1 MRITSPA
8 AIYTILII
16 SLYASIA
23 LGQQKTYGIPDLQ
36 NYGPNDHGS
45 GTQTWDILQDAE
57 GLMYFANRGGVITF
71 DGHYWNTI
79 PMANQNTARSMAMD
93 RNGTIYVGGVGEVG
107 YLAGDS
113 LGGLTYVSLIDKIEE
128 EILPRLTDMWFTA
141 CTEEGVFFV
150 GLHDIFHYRNGEFKV
165 FTMDDQNGP
174 INRAWEIDGELY
186 LLRPDSGLWT
196 IKSDSIKLVPGGE
209 LVANGSSTASG
220 LIPWNNNE
228 LLFISYQGE
237 TWAFNEQGG
246 RKEEH
251 PSFDNMRGILSQTFV
266 GKIDVIPGLG
276 YGFSTFDRGSVI
288 TDEEFRPLYIID
300 KKNGLA
306 NNAVKEGF
314 YDNAG
319 NYWMATN
326 TGMSLLVLNSP
337 FTYAGERQGID
348 TNILSAVMKNDTLFL
363 GTAWGVKYESDK
375 GFVQIP
381 NSQLEIWDLD
391 VVEDR
396 LYASAG
402 NWLEEL
408 DVKGDRREVER
419 TEPWGLTPLK
429 SRPGWYIL
437 HSSHQSLRAIELVNG
452 KLVSNGH
459 IANYVGDARI
469 LVEDK
474 QGYIWI
480 SNGQNPIVKLKLNEA
495 MDSVIE
501 LREVGVAEGLP
512 SDIRSDVI
520 PYDPAGDQG
529 ILVINDSSFYTYY
542 AEQDTFLLYEPFLG
556 LAKGFKHNSFVEAPD
571 GTIYTRAGLDK
582 MRFVKTEGGFRVDSL
597 GFGKIRD
604 ALIQSIML
612 GPDSTVLYLSSEGI
626 IQYHPN
632 RVPEAFTNFK
642 TVVSQA
648 ISGEEVLS
656 GVHDYAHNFLENG
669 LGLNYQSNSVRFSY
683 SALFFEEAEKNTF
696 RYLLEGYDKEWSSW
710 STEAYKEYT
719 NLPEGRYTF
728 RVKSKNL
735 YGVEGEEATFE
746 FRVFPP
752 WYRSGL
758 AFGGYGLLSIF
769 FIWMIVRAYT
779 HRLIKE
785 KEKLEQIVID
795 RTREISEQKDE
806 IAAQADE
813 LKKTNKKLVDLGRF
827 KQDMTSMIVHDLKSP
842 LSVIIKTG
850 EKKASAIARKMLN
863 LVLNMLDVQKFEETD
878 VQPSLA
884 DHSVNDLVNLAIE
897 DVEDNIAEG
906 NLKLGVEVSDSYVIA
921 MDANLIE
928 RVLVN
933 LLTNAIRYAPVNSS
947 LHLQVTRA
955 SNDDLYFSL
964 ADEGPGISAEKQKII
979 FDRYAQ
985 AEEQVN
991 SRSQSTGLGLTFCKM
1006 VIEAHGGKIGVESE
1020 VGGGAKFWF
1029 TLPGLSCEASAKE
1042 ILFAADS
1049 YILTEEDIVT
1059 LNEVLPTL
1067 KDLKIYQ
1074 STGIENVLKKL
1085 PVQEG
1090 SGISI
1095 FCQKLINA
1103 SYNGDEESFSRLLA
1117 EIEEG

>member
-1 MRITSPA
+1 MRITLTGI
-8 AIYTILII
+8 IYTAMIFLL
-16 SLYASIA
+16 SSSIA
-23 LGQQKTYGIPDLQ
+23 SGQHKTYGIPDLH

-45 GTQTWDILQDAE
+45 GTQTWDILQDDE
-57 GLMYFANRGGVITF
+57 GRMYFANRGGVITF

-79 PMANQNTARSMAMD
+79 PMANHNTARSMAMD
-93 RNGTIYVGGVGEVG
+93 GNGTIYVGGVAEVG

-128 EILPRLTDMWFTA
+128 EKLPQLTDMWFTA

-150 GLHDIFHYRNGEFKV
+150 GLHDVFHYRNGEFRI
-165 FTMDDQNGP
+165 FTMNDKNGP
-174 INRAWEIDGELY
+174 INRAWQIGGKLY

-196 IKSDSIKLVPGGE
+196 IESDSVKLVPGGE
-209 LVANGSSTASG
+209 QVANGNSTASG
-220 LIPWNNNE
+220 LIPWKDNE

-237 TWAFNEQGG
+237 TWAFNEQGA
-246 RKEEH
+246 RREED
-251 PSFDNMRGILSQTFV
+251 PSFANMRGILSQTFV
-266 GKIDVIPGLG
+266 GKIDPVPGLG

-288 TDEEFRPLYIID
+288 TDEEFRPLYTID
-300 KKNGLA
+300 KKNGLS

-314 YDNAG
+314 FDKTG

-363 GTAWGVKYESDK
+363 GTAWGVKYESGK
-375 GFVQIP
+375 SFVQIP
-381 NSQLEIWDLD
+381 DSQLEIWDLD

-396 LYASAG
+396 LYVSAG

-408 DVKGDRREVER
+408 NIKGERREVER

-437 HSSHQSLRAIELVNG
+437 HSSHQNLKAIELVRG
-452 KLVSNGH
+452 KLVSRGH

-469 LVEDK
+469 LVEDR

-480 SNGQNPIVKLKLNEA
+480 SNGQTPIVRLRLNQA

-501 LREVGVAEGLP
+501 LREMGVAEGLP

-520 PYDPAGDQG
+520 QYDPAGDQG
-529 ILVINDSSFYTYY
+529 ILVINDTSYYTYY
-542 AEQDTFLLYEPFLG
+542 AEQDTFLLYEPFQG
-556 LAKGFKHNSFVEAPD
+556 LTKGFKHNSFVEAPD

-582 MRFVKTEGGFRVDSL
+582 MRFIKSESGFRVDSL

-604 ALIQSIML
+604 ALIQSIMI
-612 GPDSTVLYLSSEGI
+612 GPDSTILYLSSEGI
-626 IQYHPN
+626 IQYHPH
-632 RVPEAFTNFK
+632 RVPESFASFK
-642 TVVSQA
+642 TVISKA
-648 ISGEEVLS
+648 TSGEKVLS
-656 GVHDYAHNFLENG
+656 GARDFAQDFLKGG
-669 LGLNYQSNSVRFSY
+669 LGLDYQSNSVRFSY
-683 SALFFEEAEKNTF
+683 SALFFEESEKNTF
-696 RYLLEGYDKEWSSW
+696 RFMLEGYDKEWSAW
-710 STEAYKEYT
+710 SKEAYKEYT

-758 AFGGYGLLSIF
+758 AFGGYGLLGIF
-769 FIWMIVRAYT
+769 VIWMIVRAYT

-906 NLKLGVEVSDSYVIA
+906 NLKLSVEAPESYVIA

-933 LLTNAIRYAPVNSS
+933 LLTNAIRFAPVNSA
-947 LHLQVTRA
+947 LHLQVSRR
-955 SNDDLYFSL
+955 SKDDLYFSL
-964 ADEGPGISAEKQKII
+964 TDEGPGISAEKQKII

-1006 VIEAHGGKIGVESE
+1006 VIEAHGGEIGVESE
-1020 VGGGAKFWF
+1020 VGGGARFWF
-1029 TLPGLSCEASAKE
+1029 TLPGLSGEVPGKE
-1042 ILFAADS
+1042 ILSVTDLYTLS
-1049 YILTEEDIVT
+1049 NEDIAR
-1059 LNEVLPTL
+1059 LQAVLPSL
-1067 KDLKIYQ
+1067 KNLKIYQ
-1074 STGIENVLKKL
+1074 STEIENVLKEL
-1085 PVQEG
+1085 SESEE
-1090 SGISI
+1090 SGLSI

-1103 SYNGDEESFSRLLA
+1103 SYNGDEEGFIRLLA
-1117 EIEEG
+1117 EVEKG